1 MRAFLCWTLLA
12 GLCVLLS
19 GPVTARAAEPS
30 GPVQIEVGKET
41 IDFKIG
47 DFLATRYNFGPAV
60 AKPYFFPVNA
70 APGLHVTR
78 PWPMQDV
85 KGEARDHVHQKSLW
99 FCHGDVIPEGLT
111 LTKKI
116 RGVTGVDFWSEGAG
130 HGKIVCVKVSPAQ
143 VEKQHGMVKTWN
155 EWRTSDGVKI
165 LDEER
170 VIHFYN
176 LGGSWLLVF
185 DIDLHANDYPITFG
199 DTKEGSLGVRVR
211 ESLCAKGAA
220 GGNKG
225 QLTNAEGNNGEGAR
239 SNVEKKGVW
248 GLKSAW
254 CDYSGPVGEEV
265 AGIAVLADP
274 GNPVPSYWHSRGYGL
289 MAANPFGRAKSG
301 FPDTKDKTD
310 LVKLAKGEHL
320 KLRYGI
326 QVHKGDVKG
335 GKVAEAYEKFVGLKK
350 EEK

>member
-1 MRAFLCWTLLA
+1 MRAFLCWALLA
-12 GLCVLLS
+12 GLAVLVS
-19 GPVTARAAEPS
+19 GPVAARAAEPS
-30 GPVQIEVGKET
+30 GPVRIEVGKET

-47 DFLATRYNFGPAV
+47 DFLATRYVFGPTV

-70 APGLHVTR
+70 APGLLVTR

-99 FCHGDVIPEGLT
+99 FCHGDVIPEGLAIT
-111 LTKKI
+111 TKI
-116 RGVTGVDFWSEGAG
+116 RGVTGVDFWAEGAG
-130 HGKIVCVKVSPAQ
+130 HGRIVCTKVAPAQ
-143 VEKQHGMVKTWN
+143 VEKQHGVVKTWN
-155 EWRTSDGVKI
+155 EWRTADGVKV

-170 VIHFYN
+170 VLHFYD

-185 DIDLHANDYPITFG
+185 DIDLHASVFPITFG

-211 ESLCAKGAA
+211 ESLCSKGNA

-225 QLTNAEGNNGEGAR
+225 QLTNAEGTNGE
-239 SNVEKKGVW
+239 KQVW
-248 GLKSAW
+248 GRKSAW

-265 AGIAVLADP
+265 AGIAVFADP
-274 GNPVPSYWHSRGYGL
+274 GNPVPSCWHSRGYGL
-289 MAANPFGRAKSG
+289 MAANPFGRKVSA
-301 FPDTKDKTD
+301 FPDTKGSTD

-320 KLRYGI
+320 KLRYGVY
-326 QVHKGDVKG
+326 VHKGDVKG
-335 GKVAEAYEKFVGLKK
+335 GKVAEAYEKFVGAKK